1 MPVWTNSN
9 IVPVVVPRPSV
20 TASTSTT
27 ISSASSS
34 SNSSV
39 RFILPPEHQRKDIS
53 VAASL
58 NFTCARVMKD
68 TETTIEVSVSSQSKA
83 ISFVLGGKP
92 ENIKAAK
99 RQLWSLLAQNVS

>member
-9 IVPVVVPRPSV
+9 IVPVVVSRPSV
-20 TASTSTT
+20 TASTSCA
-27 ISSASSS
+27 ISSASS

-39 RFILPPEHQRKDIS
+39 RFILPHEHQRKDIS